1 MDNTTYLVHH
11 GILGMKWGVRRYQ
24 NADGSYTES
33 GKKKYISDKTTGYKK
48 DIDSFKGHKNGIQ
61 SKNGKTV
68 LSKEDVSGIIKGLEQ
83 QKKKQEQK
91 LSNKW
96 DSKTASY
103 KTTKKENKTY
113 KAIKKHKKKIIIGT
127 TMVAAAAYAVHKN
140 PEAIGK
146 ALSKL
151 KNVKMNDVKAST
163 INKGKTYINDALKS
177 ASDGFKEGIKEAPK
191 KATKAIVTG
200 TVLYGAKK
208 TLDSTVGKEKS
219 AVIFQANDN
228 KKIGKFWK
236 VSEEDTD

>member
-1 MDNTTYLVHH
+1 MNYYYNNLPELSHH
-11 GILGMKWGVRRYQ
+11 GVLGMKWGKR
-24 NADGSYTES
+24 
-33 GKKKYISDKTTGYKK
+33 KK
-48 DIDSFKGHKNGIQ
+48 
-61 SKNGKTV
+61 
-68 LSKEDVSGIIKGLEQ
+68 
-83 QKKKQEQK
+83 
-91 LSNKW
+91 
-96 DSKTASY
+96 ASSSSSAS
-103 KTTKKENKTY
+103 TKKEKKIYN
-113 KAIKKHKKKIIIGT
+113 AIKKHKKKIIIGT

-151 KNVKMNDVKAST
+151 KNVKMSDVKAST
-163 INKGKTYINDALKS
+163 INTGKTYINDALKS

-219 AVIFQANDN
+219 AIIFQANDN